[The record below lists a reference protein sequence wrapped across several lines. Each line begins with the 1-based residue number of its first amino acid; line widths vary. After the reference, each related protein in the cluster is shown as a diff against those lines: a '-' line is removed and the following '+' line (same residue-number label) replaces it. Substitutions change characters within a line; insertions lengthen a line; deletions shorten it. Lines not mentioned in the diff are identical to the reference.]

1 MVMRV
6 SGNIRERSCSYRW
19 TRKDFEG
26 LSNTSLGDA
35 KDFEGISNKSRGTRR
50 ISKGYV
56 IGRGGC
62 GGF

>member
-6 SGNIRERSCSYRW
+6 SGNIRERSCLYRW

-26 LSNTSLGDA
+26 ISNMSLGDV
-35 KDFEGISNKSRGTRR
+35 KDFEGISNKPRGTRR

-56 IGRGGC
+56 ISCGGC